1 MSKTF
6 TILTRAKMR
15 SLKPKQKLQEH
26 GIIYTKLSNNDGKFS
41 ICITVDH
48 QRIHRVVGN
57 ESEGTTREQAEEYIS
72 KLKIEAKE
80 NRLNLPKA
88 RKTFPNFKEIALR
101 YLNKLKL
108 HGDKDLKKKE
118 ARLKLHIIPFFALI
132 PLYKITTS
140 EIEEYKQKRLKDP
153 LKTHLNKLTSEATI
167 NRELAIISHIF
178 NKSLEWGWLDKLPCK
193 IKKFNEDSNR
203 IVYLTTNQIQRV
215 LKKAK
220 EDLSPH
226 IYLYI
231 LIALNTAMRS
241 MEILSIQKKDID
253 LERKIISIP
262 KAKAGA
268 REQPIPESLV
278 KHLKKRIYSLKADS
292 YLFPSPK
299 SCTGHLK
306 DIRKPFQRIMK
317 LAGLDPKQVVRHTLR
332 HTAITHLV
340 QAGVDLPTVQRI
352 SGHKTLSMVGR
363 YSHQNGNHIQEAFE
377 RLEGRFK
384 V

>member
-26 GIIYTKLSNNDGKFS
+26 GIIFTRLQNNDGKFS

-57 ESEGTTREQAEEYIS
+57 ESEGSTREEAEEYIS

-140 EIEEYKQKRLKDP
+140 EIEEYKQKRLKERI
-153 LKTHLNKLTSEATI
+153 KTNTTSLNKLTSEATI

-193 IKKFNEDSNR
+193 IKKFNENNNR
-203 IVYLTTNQIQRV
+203 ITYLTTNQIQRV

-231 LIALNTAMRS
+231 LILVSTNLT
-241 MEILSIQKKDID
+241 EFNF
-253 LERKIISIP
+253 
-262 KAKAGA
+262 AK
-268 REQPIPESLV
+268 L
-278 KHLKKRIYSLKADS
+278 
-292 YLFPSPK
+292 YLATS
-299 SCTGHLK
+299 
-306 DIRKPFQRIMK
+306 
-317 LAGLDPKQVVRHTLR
+317 
-332 HTAITHLV
+332 
-340 QAGVDLPTVQRI
+340 
-352 SGHKTLSMVGR
+352 
-363 YSHQNGNHIQEAFE
+363 
-377 RLEGRFK
+377 RLTDFA
-384 V
+384 